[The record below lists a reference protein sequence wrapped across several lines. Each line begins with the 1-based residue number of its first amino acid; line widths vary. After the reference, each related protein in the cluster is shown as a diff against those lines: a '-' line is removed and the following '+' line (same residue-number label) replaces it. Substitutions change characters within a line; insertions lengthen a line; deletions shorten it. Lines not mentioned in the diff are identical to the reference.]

1 MHFTQAVDISFEK
14 FNDCMLSLFD
24 NIRELSKLNYIS
36 NIDGKVNI
44 RVKTS
49 FNKNKLVNLLGD
61 NILGNFSII
70 TENGEVTLIYNG
82 ELVVESIDFIK
93 EIILAL
99 EDI

>member
-1 MHFTQAVDISFEK
+1 
-14 FNDCMLSLFD
+14 MLSLFD